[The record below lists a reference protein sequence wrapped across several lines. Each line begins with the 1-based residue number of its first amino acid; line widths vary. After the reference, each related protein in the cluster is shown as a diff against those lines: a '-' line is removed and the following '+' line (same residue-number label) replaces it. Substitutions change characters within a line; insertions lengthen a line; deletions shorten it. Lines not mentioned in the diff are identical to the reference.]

1 MEWLSVRPVPQRGGS
16 EPNSLDAPRLQCLLS
31 ARLPTVIKKTPTP
44 SSKAGVKPSFFD
56 VRSQLRFTQR
66 LVAFGKELPA
76 VQGDLRKENV
86 MVLQGGAR
94 LQQNPGTVEGG
105 GGAA

>member
-1 MEWLSVRPVPQRGGS
+1 MALCSSSAPARRIGTQQSGRSKAPVPVERAPSNGHQKN
-16 EPNSLDAPRLQCLLS
+16 PNALQQS
-31 ARLPTVIKKTPTP
+31 RSQAK
-44 SSKAGVKPSFFD
+44 FFD